1 MNLKSITELAGG
13 ANIQQKIVSQCVWR
27 RLNKGNCYMYPH
39 WFTSWQNNLK
49 LLGCVPSDLKVVF
62 FFFLIHCFLIKYR
75 NLTLLRAFIPLK
87 NNFPD
92 SQVVTQSG
100 CVHLPSARRQAS
112 LWELAYPR
120 SDARPEL
127 SPRAVPAS
135 EDFRLLYFFPLLN
148 QSLGDGM
155 QRK

>member
-1 MNLKSITELAGG
+1 MF
-13 ANIQQKIVSQCVWR
+13 VSQCPLLR
-27 RLNKGNCYMYPH
+27 RINKGNCYMHPH
-39 WFTSWQNNLK
+39 WFMSWQNNLK
-49 LLGCVPSDLKVVF
+49 LMGCVPSDLKVVF
-62 FFFLIHCFLIKYR
+62 FCFVFLIHYFLIRYR

-100 CVHLPSARRQAS
+100 CVHLPSARGQAS

-120 SDARPEL
+120 SDARSEL

-135 EDFRLLYFFPLLN
+135 EYFRLLYFFPLLN